1 MITAALLL
9 TASLDAQPI
18 SLMCVGSS
26 LKDETVGGALD
37 LLAGNGRT
45 ERVAS
50 EDSLLFTINSDGS
63 GEARLPKR
71 MQSPYREP
79 IKGRPGWFRL
89 IEVSQD
95 ADEIAGKIRIHSM
108 NKPQFR
114 LDRLT
119 GVATVH
125 GQLADFS
132 GRCEPYDP
140 ARVERK
146 F

>member
-1 MITAALLL
+1 MIAALLL
-9 TASLDAQPI
+9 AAAAPAEPI
-18 SLMCVGSS
+18 NLMCAGSS

-37 LLAGNGRT
+37 LLSGNGRT
-45 ERVAS
+45 ERIAS
-50 EDSLLFTINSDGS
+50 DDSILFTINPDGS

-71 MQSPYREP
+71 MQSAYREP
-79 IKGRPGWFRL
+79 IKGRDGWFRL
-89 IEVSQD
+89 IEVRQD
-95 ADEIAGKIRIHSM
+95 QDEIAGKIRIHGM

-140 ARVERK
+140 STVTRK